1 MQYHLQSLRRLKA
14 VDENRRR
21 LAFGLSLLVALTIIA
36 CTATDSATLPGGQV
50 EVSPEAAQRVE
61 TKLVEAL
68 TLNPSN
74 QFILR
79 FTDEEFTSYLALKLE
94 ETTEPPITDP
104 QIRFTKGKIYVAGK
118 LTNVGPV
125 KVRAMLVAIP
135 RVVSDQLV
143 IDIQNVYLGP
153 IPAPNALLN
162 SLSQTIDQALE
173 EAQVNLKITQVEVFE
188 SEIVIVGEK
197 RL

>member
-1 MQYHLQSLRRLKA
+1 

-21 LAFGLSLLVALTIIA
+21 MAFGLSLFVALTIIA
-36 CTATDSATLPGGQV
+36 CAATDSATLPGGQV

-68 TLNPSN
+68 TLNTSN

-94 ETTEPPITDP
+94 ETAAPPITDP

-135 RVVSDQLV
+135 RVTDDQLM

-153 IPAPNALLN
+153 VPAPNALLN

>member
-1 MQYHLQSLRRLKA
+1 MDK
-14 VDENRRR
+14 NRRW
-21 LAFGLSLLVALTIIA
+21 LAFSLSLFVALTIIA
-36 CTATDSATLPGGQV
+36 CSVTDAGTLPGGPV

-68 TLNPSN
+68 TLNLSN

-79 FTDEEFTSYLALKLE
+79 FTDEEFTSYVAFKLE
-94 ETTEPPITDP
+94 ETAEPPITDP

-118 LTNVGPV
+118 LTDIGPV
-125 KVRAMLVAIP
+125 KVKAMVVAVP
-135 RVVSDQLV
+135 RVVDDQLV

-188 SEIVIVGEK
+188 SEIVIVGQK
-197 RL
+197 QI

>member
-1 MQYHLQSLRRLKA
+1 MN
-14 VDENRRR
+14 ENKRR
-21 LAFGLSLLVALTIIA
+21 LAFSLSLLVALTIVA
-36 CTATDSATLPGGQV
+36 CTAAGSPTLPGGPV

-61 TKLVEAL
+61 AKLVEAL
-68 TLNPSN
+68 TLNPSD

-79 FTDEEFTSYLALKLE
+79 FTDEEVTSYLALKLE

-104 QIRFTKGKIYVAGK
+104 QIRFTKGKIYVVGK
-118 LTNVGPV
+118 LTNIGPV
-125 KVRAMLVAIP
+125 QVRAMIVAAP
-135 RVVSDQLV
+135 RIMDDQLV
-143 IDIQNVYLGP
+143 IDIENVYLGP
-153 IPAPNALLN
+153 IPIPNALLN
-162 SLSQTIDQALE
+162 SLSQTIDKALE

>member
-1 MQYHLQSLRRLKA
+1 M
-14 VDENRRR
+14 DENRRR

-36 CTATDSATLPGGQV
+36 CTATGPTTLPGGQV

-68 TLNPSN
+68 TLNPSH

-94 ETTEPPITDP
+94 ETAEPPITDP

-118 LTNVGPV
+118 LTNVGPMEV
-125 KVRAMLVAIP
+125 KAMIVAIP
-135 RVVSDQLV
+135 RIMDDQLV
-143 IDIQNVYLGP
+143 IDIESAYVGP
-153 IPAPNALLN
+153 INTPTTLL
-162 SLSQTIDQALE
+162 SPLSQTIDEAFE
-173 EAQVNLKITQVEVFE
+173 EAQIHLKITQVEVFE
-188 SEIVIVGEK
+188 SEIVIVGQK
-197 RL
+197 QL

>member
-1 MQYHLQSLRRLKA
+1 M
-14 VDENRRR
+14 DENRRR
-21 LAFGLSLLVALTIIA
+21 LAFSLSLLVALTIVA
-36 CTATDSATLPGGQV
+36 CTAAGSATLPGGPV

-61 TKLVEAL
+61 AKLVEAL
-68 TLNPSN
+68 TLNPSD

-79 FTDEEFTSYLALKLE
+79 FTDEEVTSYLALKLE

-118 LTNVGPV
+118 LTNVGPIQ
-125 KVRAMLVAIP
+125 VRAMIVAAP
-135 RVVSDQLV
+135 RIMDDQLV
-143 IDIQNVYLGP
+143 IDIENVYLGP
-153 IPAPNALLN
+153 ISVPNILLN
-162 SLSQTIDQALE
+162 SLSQTIDKALE

>member
-1 MQYHLQSLRRLKA
+1 ME
-14 VDENRRR
+14 ENRRR
-21 LAFGLSLLVALTIIA
+21 MAFGLSLLVALTIIA
-36 CTATDSATLPGGQV
+36 CAATDSATLPGGPV

-61 TKLVEAL
+61 AKLVEAL
-68 TLNPSN
+68 TLNASN
-74 QFILR
+74 QFILN

-94 ETTEPPITDP
+94 ETAAPPITDP
-104 QIRFTKGKIYVAGK
+104 QIRFTKGKIYIAGK

-125 KVRAMLVAIP
+125 KVRAMVVAVP
-135 RVVSDQLV
+135 RVTDDQLV

-153 IPAPNALLN
+153 IPAPNVLVD

-188 SEIVIVGEK
+188 SEIVIVGQK
-197 RL
+197 QL